1 MALTTGSKVD
11 WADISSMYNKLNTIR
26 TKFSFNTVVVPNSK
40 GEQVKTTD
48 VSDLKTIMDGM
59 KSNSYLAPI
68 STEGIVVPE
77 KGSLLNTSPFTNI
90 QTVLGLMENTCAHAT
105 CTSNYSGNSG
115 YSCPYSS
122 NSHDA
127 WAPESVQGTWLSGTY
142 GWQTGDYGWQSGD
155 YGWQSGGYSKK

>member
-68 STEGIVVPE
+68 STESIVVPE
-77 KGSLLNTSPFTNI
+77 KGSLLDISPFTNI
-90 QTVLGLMENTCAHAT
+90 QSILGIMENTCAHAT
-105 CTSNYSGNSG
+105 CGSNYSGCAEHTCSYSPCSNLG
-115 YSCPYSS
+115 Y
-122 NSHDA
+122 
-127 WAPESVQGTWLSGTY
+127 APDSWNPGWLSGTY
-142 GWQTGDYGWQSGD
+142 GWQTGNYGWQSGD
-155 YGWQSGGYSKK
+155 YGWQSGGYSK